1 MPPEGT
7 LLQLLHG
14 FDLCL
19 GPKLMPFH
27 LVVNDVVIIL
37 SVEYKLK
44 HWVVRCV
51 CEAGIFE
58 ISFFIDSFFPRSDF
72 QILV

>member
-14 FDLCL
+14 FHLYQ
-19 GPKLMPFH
+19 GPKLMPFK
-27 LVVNDVVIIL
+27 LVVNDVVIVV
-37 SVEYKLK
+37 SAEYKLK
-44 HWVVRCV
+44 HWLVKCV

-72 QILV
+72 QILA

>member
-7 LLQLLHG
+7 LLQLLHVFHLYQG
-14 FDLCL
+14 Q
-19 GPKLMPFH
+19 KLMPFRID
-27 LVVNDVVIIL
+27 VDDVVIIV
-37 SVEYKLK
+37 SVEYKLT
-44 HWVVRCV
+44 HWMCRCV

-72 QILV
+72 QILA